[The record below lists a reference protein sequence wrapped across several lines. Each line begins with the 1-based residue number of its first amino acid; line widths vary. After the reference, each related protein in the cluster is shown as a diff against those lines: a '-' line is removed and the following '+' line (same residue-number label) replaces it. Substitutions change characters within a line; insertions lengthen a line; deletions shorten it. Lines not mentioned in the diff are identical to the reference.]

1 MGATFDVNA
10 IRAQFPGLAQ
20 EVYGKSLVY
29 LDNAASA
36 QKPAAVLDRMH
47 DFATNEY
54 ANVHRG
60 LHYLSN
66 NATNAFEAA
75 RETTRQFINA
85 ESVDQIIFT
94 GGATDAINLV
104 AYGFLE
110 PQIEEGD
117 EIILSEMEHHS
128 NIVPWHFMRERHGA
142 VLKWVPVTD
151 EGALDMAAYEAAFS
165 DKTKFVALTQMSN
178 ALGTITPAKQL
189 VDIAHK
195 NGVPILLDGC
205 QGAVHLK
212 TDMRDL
218 DADFYVLSG
227 HKVYGPTGIGVL
239 YGKADRLA
247 AMRPFRGGGEMI
259 REVAKDAITY
269 GDAPHRFEAGTPPII
284 EVIGL
289 GRALEWMMDIG
300 FDAMRA
306 HEDALRDHAME
317 AVGAINRVKIYGTTA
332 EKGAIVS
339 FGVDGIHPHDLA
351 TVIDRSG
358 IAVRAGHHCAQ
369 PLMKRYNVPATARA
383 SFAVYNTHDEVD
395 ALVAALNKAID
406 FFR

>member
-1 MGATFDVNA
+1 MMAAFDVNA

-20 EVYGKSLVY
+20 QVYGKPLVY

-47 DFATNEY
+47 HFATHEY

-75 RETTRQFINA
+75 RETTRRFLNA
-85 ESVDQIIFT
+85 ETTEQIIFT
-94 GGATDAINLV
+94 GGATDAINLI

-110 PQIEEGD
+110 PQIEAGD

-142 VLKWVPVTD
+142 VLKWVPVSD
-151 EGALDMAAYEAAFS
+151 EGELDMAAYEAAFS

-212 TDMRDL
+212 NDMQAL
-218 DADFYVLSG
+218 DADFYVFSG

-239 YGKADRLA
+239 YGKAERLA

-259 REVAKDAITY
+259 REVSKDVITY
-269 GDAPHRFEAGTPPII
+269 GGYW
-284 EVIGL
+284 L
-289 GRALEWMMDIG
+289 GRSAQLDDG
-300 FDAMRA
+300 YRFR
-306 HEDALRDHAME
+306 RHA
-317 AVGAINRVKIYGTTA
+317 
-332 EKGAIVS
+332 S
-339 FGVDGIHPHDLA
+339 P
-351 TVIDRSG
+351 
-358 IAVRAGHHCAQ
+358 
-369 PLMKRYNVPATARA
+369 
-383 SFAVYNTHDEVD
+383 
-395 ALVAALNKAID
+395 
-406 FFR
+406 

>member
-1 MGATFDVNA
+1 MSAAFDVNA
-10 IRAQFPGLAQ
+10 IRAQFPGLSQ
-20 EVYGKSLVY
+20 EVYGKPLIY

-47 DFATNEY
+47 GFATHEY

-75 RETTRQFINA
+75 RERTRKFLNA
-85 ESVDQIIFT
+85 GSTDQIIFA

-110 PQIEEGD
+110 PQIQEGD

-151 EGALDMAAYEAAFS
+151 EGELDMVAYEAAFS

-189 VDIAHK
+189 VDIAH
-195 NGVPILLDGC
+195 GHGAPILLDGC
-205 QGAVHLK
+205 QGAVHLNN
-212 TDMRDL
+212 DMQAL
-218 DADFYVLSG
+218 GADFYVFSG

-259 REVAKDAITY
+259 REV
-269 GDAPHRFEAGTPPII
+269 
-284 EVIGL
+284 
-289 GRALEWMMDIG
+289 
-300 FDAMRA
+300 
-306 HEDALRDHAME
+306 
-317 AVGAINRVKIYGTTA
+317 
-332 EKGAIVS
+332 
-339 FGVDGIHPHDLA
+339 
-351 TVIDRSG
+351 
-358 IAVRAGHHCAQ
+358 
-369 PLMKRYNVPATARA
+369 
-383 SFAVYNTHDEVD
+383 
-395 ALVAALNKAID
+395 
-406 FFR
+406 